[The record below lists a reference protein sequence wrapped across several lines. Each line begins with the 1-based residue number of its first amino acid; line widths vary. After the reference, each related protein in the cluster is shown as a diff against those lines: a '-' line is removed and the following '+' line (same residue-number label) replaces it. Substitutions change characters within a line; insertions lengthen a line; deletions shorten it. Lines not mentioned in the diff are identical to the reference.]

1 MYIPPHFEVNDK
13 AEIFTFIEANA
24 FGQLISTLEGRF
36 FSTHMPFLLGVSR
49 KCLLGHLAR
58 ANSQWKAIEGQ
69 EVLVTLQGP
78 HDYISPS
85 WYRSPGVPTWN
96 YQAVHIYGK
105 CQIFEDD
112 AKLKQVVDK
121 LTEKFESSFEQPWQ
135 PDYKA
140 SMLRAIVGIEIEIA
154 EIQCKYKLSQNRSV
168 HDQEGVIRQL
178 KAGGSLQLAQAMNTN
193 KSLPIV
199 S

>member
-1 MYIPPHFEVNDK
+1 MYIPRHFEIADSP
-13 AEIFTFIEANA
+13 EIFAFIEANA
-24 FGQLISTLEGRF
+24 FGQLISTLEGRL
-36 FSTHMPFLLGVSR
+36 FSTHMPFLLGANHNL
-49 KCLLGHLAR
+49 LLGHLAR
-58 ANSQWKAIEGQ
+58 ANPQWRDIEGQ
-69 EVLVTLQGP
+69 EVLITLQGP

-85 WYRSPGVPTWN
+85 WYHSPGVPTWN

-105 CQIFEDD
+105 CQVFEDD
-112 AKLKQVVDK
+112 TKLKQVVDK

-154 EIQCKYKLSQNRSV
+154 EIQCKYKLSQNRSDE
-168 HDQEGVIRQL
+168 DQAGVI
-178 KAGGSLQLAQAMNTN
+178 KALGKRGSDQVAKAMAD
-193 KSLPIV
+193 SR